1 MDKRLIIVDSN
12 LTLPLHRTSAGPCS
26 HLYGTC
32 IFLLVLIF
40 VVACAREV
48 PVVPQHL
55 IGEWKTSAPGYA
67 DRYMKFTKD
76 TLTYGIGDG
85 EEISHWIYKIGSEQS
100 GQRIVY
106 TFYYREA
113 EGDKTIL
120 SFTYMPDA
128 GGTIQL
134 KNDNKIWEKAAL

>member
-1 MDKRLIIVDSN
+1 MDKRSIIVDSN
-12 LTLPLHRTSAGPCS
+12 PTLPMHRTSAGSCS

-40 VVACAREV
+40 VVGCAREV
-48 PVVPQHL
+48 IVPQHL

-76 TLTYGIGDG
+76 TLTYGIGNG
-85 EEISHWIYKIGSEQS
+85 EEISHKIKKIDSEQR
-100 GQRIVY
+100 GQSTVY
-106 TFYYREA
+106 TFYYIDA
-113 EGDKTIL
+113 EGDKAIL
-120 SFTYMPDA
+120 SFAYRPDA

-134 KNDNKIWEKAAL
+134 KNDITIWEKAAL